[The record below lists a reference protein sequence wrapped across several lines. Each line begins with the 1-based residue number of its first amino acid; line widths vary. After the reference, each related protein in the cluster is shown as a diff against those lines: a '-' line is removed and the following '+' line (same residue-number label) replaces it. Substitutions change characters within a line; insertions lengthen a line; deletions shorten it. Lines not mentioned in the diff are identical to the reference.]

1 MALQQDLNN
10 LSAEEFKDR
19 YGEATYESMKSRSAT
34 EKFGDALDKV
44 KDILGSIIQV
54 FSPIIDLVAFLLD
67 NPIAPWIM
75 TAYIASRLLGGS
87 LNGIGKAFSG
97 IAGLG
102 KKAMT
107 GVADMFSKKAAAAAS
122 PGAGGGMMESFSKI
136 NTTSLIKGA
145 AAMAIA
151 AAGIF
156 IFAKAIQELEK
167 VKDWGNVAMG
177 LGAFAV
183 SMGLIGAVGQFAS
196 AGLEA
201 LAVGLNAFG
210 AAMMTGYGA
219 VGLIALAAGAIAL
232 GAALNLAAPGI
243 QAFGTVVATVFAGL
257 ATLIP
262 VIVDGFVTLISA
274 VVNGIGPLL
283 LLGPALFGI
292 AAGLGA
298 VAMAGI
304 TSLPAIGGLLALSVA
319 APALVALGMGG
330 ENKSAGEA
338 KGKSEEGSLAAVEK
352 KLDALIAA
360 VKAGGNVYMDSN
372 KVGRA
377 QVLGSYKSA

>member
-1 MALQQDLNN
+1 
-10 LSAEEFKDR
+10 
-19 YGEATYESMKSRSAT
+19 
-34 EKFGDALDKV
+34 
-44 KDILGSIIQV
+44 
-54 FSPIIDLVAFLLD
+54 
-67 NPIAPWIM
+67 M

-257 ATLIP
+257 ATL
-262 VIVDGFVTLISA
+262 VGAVADGFVTMLGA
-274 VVNGIGPLL
+274 VTMENIGPML

-292 AAGLGA
+292 AAGLAAIAIAGPMAIPSLLAVTGLAA
-298 VAMAGI
+298 VAGGVATIFGAGE
-304 TSLPAIGGLLALSVA
+304 S
-319 APALVALGMGG
+319 
-330 ENKSAGEA
+330 KSAGEA
-338 KGKSEEGSLAAVEK
+338 RGKSEEGSLAAVEK